1 MRRSLGIMCVCVCA
15 HAHPSDGSECDV
27 RDRNISFLAHGKDQ
41 VNNLRLS
48 MAQQIYTHITDIYV
62 KCEPFDAKPS
72 FGGNNNIL
80 HRKGY
85 L

>member
-1 MRRSLGIMCVCVCA
+1 M
-15 HAHPSDGSECDV
+15 
-27 RDRNISFLAHGKDQ
+27 RDRNISFLAHGIDQ

-62 KCEPFDAKPS
+62 KCETFDAKLS